1 MPVTRIDEH
10 QTREV
15 EEALLEL
22 LERNRRTGLRAF
34 AFTIKTGHKRHRIG
48 ITGDYWSDPAEL
60 LAVATRLE
68 YKANQLISAREGD
81 PETSSMPL

>member
-1 MPVTRIDEH
+1 MPVTKIDEH

-15 EEALLEL
+15 EGALLEL
-22 LERNRRTGLRAF
+22 LERNRRGGVRAF
-34 AFTIKTGHKRHRIG
+34 AFTIKTGPKRHRIG
-48 ITGDYWSDPAEL
+48 ITGDYWTDPGEL

-68 YKANQLISAREGD
+68 YKANQLMSARDDE